1 MIPFILCLGL
11 SPRHLPQHHR
21 ATTHAIRRSRP
32 LSAPMAELTSADVPF
47 LDVSMPHRLVADSA
61 IRSVMYMFRL
71 GAGMGADAALG
82 AAGGVRDMR
91 ILTTSSTMG
100 AVSSAQG
107 LATAVARRD
116 TLASVQ
122 HASMLIHHPVEL
134 CRWASRVLPSR
145 LGGAS
150 VSPPFALS
158 AMGAARLASSLWLLW
173 IVATT
178 LVSLRQLRSTS
189 TSTAGRRTLRL
200 RLSKLALDSPL
211 ALHFLFGG
219 HALPLAAVGLLGTV
233 SSILGLRAALGDP
246 SAERPRLR
254 LPMPLLALGP
264 SALAAER
271 LWRYDAADADAHC
284 VPRRRRLSGTC
295 VGGCGSPR
303 RWKRTRISDGPLA
316 RSCEW

>member
-1 MIPFILCLGL
+1 
-11 SPRHLPQHHR
+11 
-21 ATTHAIRRSRP
+21 
-32 LSAPMAELTSADVPF
+32 
-47 LDVSMPHRLVADSA
+47 
-61 IRSVMYMFRL
+61 MFRL
-71 GAGMGADAALG
+71 CAGMGADAALG
-82 AAGGVRDMR
+82 AAGGVLDMR

-189 TSTAGRRTLRL
+189 TSTAGRRMLRL

-219 HALPLAAVGLLGTV
+219 HALPLAAVGLL
-233 SSILGLRAALGDP
+233 AALGDP

-264 SALAAER
+264 SALAAE
-271 LWRYDAADADAHC
+271 AHC

-295 VGGCGSPR
+295 VGGCGS
-303 RWKRTRISDGPLA
+303 
-316 RSCEW
+316 

>member
-1 MIPFILCLGL
+1 
-11 SPRHLPQHHR
+11 
-21 ATTHAIRRSRP
+21 
-32 LSAPMAELTSADVPF
+32 
-47 LDVSMPHRLVADSA
+47 
-61 IRSVMYMFRL
+61 MFRL
-71 GAGMGADAALG
+71 CAGMGADAALG
-82 AAGGVRDMR
+82 AAGGVLDMR

-189 TSTAGRRTLRL
+189 TSGRRTLRL

-219 HALPLAAVGLLGTV
+219 HALPL
-233 SSILGLRAALGDP
+233 RAALGDP

-264 SALAAER
+264 SAL
-271 LWRYDAADADAHC
+271 
-284 VPRRRRLSGTC
+284 
-295 VGGCGSPR
+295 
-303 RWKRTRISDGPLA
+303 
-316 RSCEW
+316 

>member
-1 MIPFILCLGL
+1 
-11 SPRHLPQHHR
+11 
-21 ATTHAIRRSRP
+21 
-32 LSAPMAELTSADVPF
+32 
-47 LDVSMPHRLVADSA
+47 
-61 IRSVMYMFRL
+61 MFRL

-116 TLASVQ
+116 ALASVQ

-145 LGGAS
+145 FGGAS

-158 AMGAARLASSLWLLW
+158 AMGAARLASSQWLLW

-189 TSTAGRRTLRL
+189 TSTAGLR
-200 RLSKLALDSPL
+200 
-211 ALHFLFGG
+211 
-219 HALPLAAVGLLGTV
+219 GTV

-271 LWRYDAADADAHC
+271 FWRYDAADADA
-284 VPRRRRLSGTC
+284 
-295 VGGCGSPR
+295 
-303 RWKRTRISDGPLA
+303 D
-316 RSCEW
+316 